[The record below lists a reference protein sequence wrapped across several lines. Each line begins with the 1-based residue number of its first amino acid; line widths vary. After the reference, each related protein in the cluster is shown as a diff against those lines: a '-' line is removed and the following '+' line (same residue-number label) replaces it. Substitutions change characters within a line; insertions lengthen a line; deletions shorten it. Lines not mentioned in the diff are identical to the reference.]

1 MNIAIL
7 GMGKIGSGVY
17 ELISNRND
25 MRVKRVL
32 DIRAWADYMTTDIN
46 DILINDSIST
56 VVETMGGL
64 HPAYEYAVKCI
75 SAGKNFVSANKHML
89 SVYGLELQRLANEK
103 NASLMFSAA
112 CGGGIPYLTNIMNFR
127 KADGVKSVGGILNG
141 TTNYMLD
148 LMQRSDLDYDSAL
161 SEAQALGY
169 AEKDPSGDVDGFDAQ
184 RKLTLA
190 CLTAF
195 GKSPRASDIPTRGI
209 RGISKTDIEYFKKR
223 GVTARLIAEAELTE
237 TGVSAVVETRLFGN
251 DSMESHIRENLN
263 YAWYCGA
270 MSGKFAFTG
279 QGAGK
284 YPTAC
289 NVVADLLAIQNGE
302 KGMLPNN
309 AEFSERARG
318 SARTYYVRVRKSEC
332 TALQKLLTKE
342 LESGYYI
349 IGETIPMTADEINA
363 IMKDADGF
371 CAAYE

>member
-7 GMGKIGSGVY
+7 GMGKIGGGVY
-17 ELISNRND
+17 ELIQKRAD
-25 MRVKRVL
+25 MRVKRAL
-32 DIRAWADYMTTDIN
+32 DVRTWADFMTTDIN
-46 DILINDSIST
+46 DILNDKSIDA

-75 SAGKNFVSANKHML
+75 NSGKHFVSANKHML
-89 SVYGLELQRLANEK
+89 SVYGLELSNLAKAANR
-103 NASLMFSAA
+103 SLMFSAA
-112 CGGGIPYLTNIMNFR
+112 CGGGIPYLANIVNFR
-127 KADGVKSVGGILNG
+127 KTDSVTSLGGILNG

-148 LMQRSDLDYDSAL
+148 LMQRSDFDYDSAL

-169 AEKDPSGDVDGFDAQ
+169 AENDPSGDVDGFDAQ

-209 RGISKTDIEYFKKR
+209 RGISKADIEYFKKK
-223 GVTARLIAEAELTE
+223 GVTARLIAEAELSDA
-237 TGVSAVVETRLFGN
+237 GVSAVVETRLFGN
-251 DSMESHIRENLN
+251 DSAESHIRENLN

-270 MSGKFAFTG
+270 MSGMFAFTG
-279 QGAGK
+279 QGAGR

-289 NVVADLLAIQNGE
+289 NVIADILGIQNGE
-302 KGMLPNN
+302 RGMLPDG

-318 SARTYYVRVRKSEC
+318 GARAYYVRVRGSAC
-332 TALQKLLTKE
+332 AALEKLLVKQI
-342 LESGYYI
+342 ESGDCI
-349 IGETIPMTADEINA
+349 AGETMPVTADEMNA